1 MPTSLDHYDLRLLDI
16 LQREGRISNAELAER
31 LALSPS
37 ACLRRLRALEG
48 AGLIVGYAAQ
58 LDAEALGYGIEAY
71 VSVNLQLTQRLD
83 PRERFHDLVRAWPE
97 VVSAAIVTGETQY
110 ILHVR
115 ARDMKHYSEFVLERL
130 YREARALDIR
140 SNIILSKVKRHT
152 VLDLPPPPRN
162 PPARRKAQPP
172 SSLSDSH
179 HEPLR
184 VALIS

>member
-1 MPTSLDHYDLRLLDI
+1 MPITLDKYDLRLLDI
-16 LQREGRISNAELAER
+16 LQREGRISNADLAER

-58 LDAEALGYGIEAY
+58 LNAEALGYGIEAY

-83 PRERFHDLVRAWPE
+83 PRERFHELVRSWPE

-130 YREARALDIR
+130 YREAKALDIR
-140 SNIILSKVKRHT
+140 SSIILSKVKRDT
-152 VLDLPPPPRN
+152 VLDLLPPPRST
-162 PPARRKAQPP
+162 PPRRKARGAN
-172 SSLSDSH
+172 S
-179 HEPLR
+179 
-184 VALIS
+184 